1 MTHHFYTMPL
11 HGVAWENSHP
21 DTQHNLPYKLQL
33 QFGPVAQEAMGEKI
47 WTLND
52 SGERYCTELTL
63 FRNENNIYLKVNCE
77 GQGIFKFS
85 GKQLTVDW
93 QEPGTGSEHYFQTV
107 GLAIW
112 LELQNILCIH
122 GNALEYKGQII
133 GLVAPSGTGKST
145 LSATLCESGSSE
157 SDFNWMT
164 DDMMA
169 LHPENTG
176 AGYRVYPSWPIAR
189 MWPDSVEH
197 TLQQDHQELS
207 KVHSGFN
214 KRLVHLTGNLT
225 GHLTGQLKGKLAVGS
240 SSQTLSTIYVLNRVT
255 QATKNCE
262 IKAVKGSEAL
272 ILLLQ
277 NSILGDAYRALGIEQ
292 NRMAALSRVIANIKI
307 KQVTYLGGSDNLQI
321 VRNRIVN
328 DLENGF

>member
-11 HGVAWENSHP
+11 HGVAWENSHS
-21 DTQHNLPYKLQL
+21 DSQHNLPYKLQL
-33 QFGPVAQEAMGEKI
+33 QCEPVAQDAMGEKI

-52 SGERYCTELTL
+52 RGERYCTELTL
-63 FRNENNIYLKVNCE
+63 FRDKNNIYLKVNCE

-85 GKQLTVDW
+85 GNQLTVDW
-93 QEPGTGSEHYFQTV
+93 QQPGTGSEHYFQTV

-122 GNALEYKGQII
+122 GNALEYKGQSI

-145 LSATLCESGSSE
+145 LSAYLCESGLCDN
-157 SDFNWMT
+157 DFSWMT

-169 LHPENTG
+169 LHPENAG

-189 MWPDSVEH
+189 MWPDSVEQ

-214 KRLVHLTGNLT
+214 KRIVNLT
-225 GHLTGQLKGKLAVGS
+225 GPLKGQLTGKLAVAS
-240 SSQTLSTIYVLNRVT
+240 SSQTLSTIYVLNRVA
-255 QATKNCE
+255 QATKSCE

-292 NRMAALSRVIANIKI
+292 SRMAALSRVIANIKI
-307 KQVTYLGGSDNLQI
+307 KQVTYLGGSGNLQI
-321 VRNRIVN
+321 VRNSIVN
-328 DLENGF
+328 DLEYGC

>member
-11 HGVAWENSHP
+11 HGVAWENSHSN
-21 DTQHNLPYKLQL
+21 TQHNLPYKLQL
-33 QFGPVAQEAMGEKI
+33 QFGPVAQDAMGEKI

-52 SGERYCTELTL
+52 KGERYCTELTL

-85 GKQLTVDW
+85 GNQLTVDW
-93 QEPGTGSEHYFQTV
+93 QQSGTGSEHYFQTV

-112 LELQNILCIH
+112 LELQNVLCIH
-122 GNALEYKGQII
+122 GNALEYKGQTI

-145 LSATLCESGSSE
+145 LSATLCES
-157 SDFNWMT
+157 DFNWMT

-169 LHPENTG
+169 LHPENAG

-214 KRLVHLTGNLT
+214 KRLVP
-225 GHLTGQLKGKLAVGS
+225 LTGQLTGQASGNLAVGS
-240 SSQTLSTIYVLNRVT
+240 SSQTLSTIYVLNRVA
-255 QATKNCE
+255 QATKSCE

-277 NSILGDAYRALGIEQ
+277 NSILGDAYRALGLEQ
-292 NRMAALSRVIANIKI
+292 SRMAALSKVIANIKI
-307 KQVTYLGGSDNLQI
+307 KQVTYLGGSDNLHI
-321 VRNRIVN
+321 VRNSIVN
-328 DLENGF
+328 DLEQSQ

>member
-1 MTHHFYTMPL
+1 MPL
-11 HGVAWENSHP
+11 HGVAWENSHSGI
-21 DTQHNLPYKLQL
+21 QHNLPYKLQL
-33 QFGPVAQEAMGEKI
+33 MFGPIAQDAMGDKI

-52 SGERYCTELTL
+52 RGERYCTELTL
-63 FRNENNIYLKVNCE
+63 FRDEDNIYLKVNCE

-85 GKQLTVDW
+85 GDQLTVDW
-93 QEPGTGSEHYFQTV
+93 HQLGTGSEHYFQTV

-122 GNALEYKGQII
+122 GNALEYKGQTI

-145 LSATLCESGSSE
+145 LSASLCES
-157 SDFNWMT
+157 DFCWMT

-169 LHPENTG
+169 LHPENAG

-197 TLQQDHQELS
+197 TLQQDHQALS

-214 KRLVHLTGNLT
+214 KRIV
-225 GHLTGQLKGKLAVGS
+225 HLTGQLTGKLAVGS
-240 SSQTLSTIYVLNRVT
+240 SSQTLSTIYVLNRVA
-255 QATKNCE
+255 QATKSCE
-262 IKAVKGSEAL
+262 IKTVKGSEAL

-292 NRMAALSRVIANIKI
+292 SRMAALSRVIANIKI
-307 KQVTYLGGSDNLQI
+307 KQVTYLGGSDNLHI

-328 DLENGF
+328 DLEQNQ